1 MILSA
6 PGTAA
11 QERLSLTIPQ
21 ILRLSEE
28 IRPGWVALTSALT
41 GLGPGNDGVS
51 CRDLFTQCADG
62 WRRTGPKRE
71 SGRARVRLAEE
82 AVSAGSSCGSV
93 RNGAWIRSTKSTSKK
108 KSPPITITSIIIIL
122 KKIAKYILDIS
133 FRKMFIFTRT
143 IPQNATIDFFLNYYH
158 YYFYYF
164 EGKCHT
170 LHICYCQILIS
181 K

>member
-11 QERLSLTIPQ
+11 QERLSLAIPQ

-41 GLGPGNDGVS
+41 GLGPGNHGVS

-82 AVSAGSSCGSV
+82 AVSAGSSCGGV
-93 RNGAWIRSTKSTSKK
+93 RNGAWIRSIKRWTFHFSKCLF
-108 KSPPITITSIIIIL
+108 SPEPSL
-122 KKIAKYILDIS
+122 K
-133 FRKMFIFTRT
+133 
-143 IPQNATIDFFLNYYH
+143 IPQ
-158 YYFYYF
+158 
-164 EGKCHT
+164 
-170 LHICYCQILIS
+170 
-181 K
+181 

>member
-11 QERLSLTIPQ
+11 QERLSLAIPQ

-41 GLGPGNDGVS
+41 GLGPGNHGVS

-82 AVSAGSSCGSV
+82 AVSTGSSCGGV
-93 RNGAWIRSTKSTSKK
+93 RNGAWIRSTKSTSK
-108 KSPPITITSIIIIL
+108 SIIVIL

-133 FRKMFIFTRT
+133 FLKMFIFTRT
-143 IPQNATIDFFLNYYH
+143 IPQNATIDFLLNYYH
-158 YYFYYF
+158 YYYYYF

>member
-11 QERLSLTIPQ
+11 QERLSLAIPQ

-41 GLGPGNDGVS
+41 GLGPGNHGVS

-82 AVSAGSSCGSV
+82 AVSAGSSCGGV

-108 KSPPITITSIIIIL
+108 H
-122 KKIAKYILDIS
+122 
-133 FRKMFIFTRT
+133 
-143 IPQNATIDFFLNYYH
+143 N
-158 YYFYYF
+158 YYF
-164 EGKCHT
+164 EKNCKVHFR
-170 LHICYCQILIS
+170 HFIS
-181 K
+181 QNVYFHQNHPSKFHNRFFP